1 MRIPV
6 KWGSGSILLMT
17 RRVEISDIDNFVNHL
32 VVDEFIPRV
41 AGSAPYARLTPRE
54 IIDITFE
61 RFGPH
66 PALLDLGFTIH

>member
-17 RRVEISDIDNFVNHL
+17 RQVEISDIANFVNHL
-32 VVDEFIPRV
+32 VVDEFIPHV
-41 AGSAPYARLTPRE
+41 VGPTAYVHMTPRQ
-54 IIDITFE
+54 IIDAVFE
-61 RFGPH
+61 TYGPH